1 MTDSKVSLLGPGSG
15 APHRT
20 YKYPGRSRTLE
31 LTDGGVARGTWPAYD
46 PQDGVSAIQKSL
58 DTLKRTAY
66 KEDLDKAMTY
76 LDEWT
81 PEIPRSVLSAKSTKI
96 PCWDKDGRPTQAEIT
111 LAVSIAK
118 PADKSLLAPLIV

>member
-1 MTDSKVSLLGPGSG
+1 MTDSKVSLLGPRST
-15 APHRT
+15 ATHKT

-46 PQDGVSAIQKSL
+46 PEDSASAIQKSL
-58 DTLKRTAY
+58 DTLRCTAH
-66 KEDLDKAMTY
+66 KQVLDEAMTY
-76 LDEWT
+76 LDSWT
-81 PEIPRSVLSAKSTKI
+81 PEIPRTVLSARSKII
-96 PCWDKDGRPTQAEIT
+96 PCWNKDGEPTQAEIT